1 MASTIQV
8 DKIQDTGGNTIISSN
23 STGTFTSNLPAVAP
37 NVSTA
42 TGTLPIANGGTGT
55 TSYSPGITVADQW
68 RITSSFTN
76 SGGASTALTTNWERG
91 DSGGAGYIVGISES
105 SGIFS
110 MPSTGIYLIQATF
123 FSDGSAYSGTNNYV
137 GLRIDTT
144 LNDSSYD
151 RATDTYQGK
160 YQINYQNS
168 AGCSFMF
175 DVTDVS
181 THKFKIVVESLQ
193 DAIYMGNS
201 TRQRTGFNII
211 RLGDT

>member
-8 DKIQDTGGNTIISSN
+8 DKIQDQGGNTIVESN
-23 STGTFTSNLPAVAP
+23 GSGVASTRIPTTYL
-37 NVSTA
+37 
-42 TGTLPIANGGTGT
+42 GTGSASSST
-55 TSYSPGITVADQW
+55 FLRGDQTYATPVAGGITVADQW
-68 RITSSFTN
+68 RITSSFTA
-76 SGGASTALTTNWERG
+76 SGGAETTLTTNWERG

-144 LNDSSYD
+144 LNNSSYD

-160 YQINYQNS
+160 YQVNYQNS

-181 THKFKIVVESLQ
+181 THKFKIVVEPLQ
-193 DAIYMGNS
+193 NAIYMGNS